1 MNTNIKRLLLVTS
14 ALVMILAGCGTT
26 SKTTAPPPQP
36 APVAAPEPAPPPPP
50 PPPPP
55 EPAPAPT
62 YVIESDVLFDFDK
75 STLKPAAIDTL
86 DRVANELR
94 QQPGVRYEVAGFTDS
109 VGSVAYNQGLSE
121 RRAEAVRSYLVSR
134 GVSAGQ
140 LTTRGYSESNP
151 VASNAT
157 AAGRSMNR
165 RVEIRPIK

>member
-14 ALVMILAGCGTT
+14 ALVMTLAGCSTT
-26 SKTTAPPPQP
+26 SKTTAAPPQP
-36 APVAAPEPAPPPPP
+36 APVAAPEPAPAPPPP
-50 PPPPP
+50 VAPK
-55 EPAPAPT
+55 PAPAPT
-62 YVIESDVLFDFDK
+62 YVIEDVLFDFDK
-75 STLKPAAIDTL
+75 STLKPAATDTL

-94 QQPGVRYEVAGFTDS
+94 QQPGIRYEVAGFTDS
-109 VGSVAYNQGLSE
+109 IGSVAYNQGLSE
-121 RRAEAVRSYLVSR
+121 RRAESVRSHLVSR

>member
-36 APVAAPEPAPPPPP
+36 APVAAPEPAPAPPPP
-50 PPPPP
+50 AAP

-62 YVIESDVLFDFDK
+62 YVIEDVLFDFDK
-75 STLKPAAIDTL
+75 STLKPAATDTL

-109 VGSVAYNQGLSE
+109 IGSVAYNQGLSE
-121 RRAEAVRSYLVSR
+121 RRAEAVRSHLVSR